1 MSNFELKLRP
11 DSPLAMQR
19 RIEALEAALREI
31 AGDVNST
38 SAFKVSELREIARAA
53 LAPEQDTQ
61 PPVETE
67 RKTFTVPPGYEAVR
81 DSEGR
86 ATGALAPE
94 QETQPPAAPV
104 EEDDETIARR
114 LAIIFHGDDVEW
126 EGFVTKAHH
135 WMSLSI
141 DAADKRAQAHECSSA
156 ATGKATN
163 ADLVQRCREL
173 LDWSKTGI
181 LNGGKGGALRAYA
194 DRLKEKI
201 GEHYALNVAESNTKN
216 EAMRELVRLA
226 TEPQSVPVTP
236 NALHWLG
243 DREDADATRHAVD
256 MTGCVL
262 YFKQQSDCL
271 QFMRWLTAIAPEQ
284 DK

>member
-1 MSNFELKLRP
+1 MSRMKGL
-11 DSPLAMQR
+11 LA
-19 RIEALEAALREI
+19 
-31 AGDVNST
+31 SH
-38 SAFKVSELREIARAA
+38 
-53 LAPEQDTQ
+53 
-61 PPVETE
+61 
-67 RKTFTVPPGYEAVR
+67 PG
-81 DSEGR
+81 
-86 ATGALAPE
+86 
-94 QETQPPAAPV
+94 
-104 EEDDETIARR
+104 
-114 LAIIFHGDDVEW
+114 
-126 EGFVTKAHH
+126 
-135 WMSLSI
+135 
-141 DAADKRAQAHECSSA
+141 SSA
-156 ATGKATN
+156 ATERENDLATRILFLEDQLNKANAALAQPQRSAGKATN

-173 LDWSKTGI
+173 LDWSKTGL
-181 LNGGKGGALRAYA
+181 LNGGKEGALRAYA

-226 TEPQSVPVTP
+226 TEPQTVPVTP